1 MSEGSDSKVAILRQK
16 SPHLHLRSSR
26 SASMTMLAGLSS
38 VSKSTSAAK
47 EMSSFA
53 KV

>member
-1 MSEGSDSKVAILRQK
+1 MLSEGSESVVNLRHK
-16 SPHLHLRSSR
+16 SLNSHLRSSR
-26 SASMTMLAGLSS
+26 SASMIGLNSLQIPS
-38 VSKSTSAAK
+38 

>member
-1 MSEGSDSKVAILRQK
+1 MLSEGSESVVNLRHK

-26 SASMTMLAGLSS
+26 SASMIAGLNSHN
-38 VSKSTSAAK
+38 TTTAA

>member
-1 MSEGSDSKVAILRQK
+1 MLSEGSERVVNLRHK
-16 SPHLHLRSSR
+16 SPQLHLRSSR
-26 SASMTMLAGLSS
+26 SASMLAGLNSLNTSS
-38 VSKSTSAAK
+38 A